1 MILAALQ
8 TGEAGYAGAAVALR
22 AAYYT
27 GSLGG
32 AGLAFFALLFGARQ
46 EAADAA
52 RVRRW
57 AAGAALL
64 GIGAGVGALAAQ
76 VGVLTGGETL
86 LDADIWGVAVASRA
100 GISYALGGAGLL
112 LVALL
117 GLGRRWAVPAALGG
131 LLAAPARRG
140 ELGAAGRAYWQVHL
154 TPEAA
159 ARRALALYEQVL
171 GERA

>member
-8 TGEAGYAGAAVALR
+8 TGEAGYYAGAAVALR
-22 AAYYT
+22 ATYYA

-64 GIGAGVGALAAQ
+64 LGVGYAPLYPSLTLLSTAALPEAQRPTAIGVFSAATSLGMAAGAAGGGLLIAASGSVAALVGAGVLQLLVLPATLAGRRA
-76 VGVLTGGETL
+76 GTRPSAELP
-86 LDADIWGVAVASRA
+86 VAVR
-100 GISYALGGAGLL
+100 
-112 LVALL
+112 
-117 GLGRRWAVPAALGG
+117 
-131 LLAAPARRG
+131 
-140 ELGAAGRAYWQVHL
+140 
-154 TPEAA
+154 
-159 ARRALALYEQVL
+159 
-171 GERA
+171 